1 MEEGSNLKPILK
13 LANLVE
19 GTYNFTLCVTN
30 SKSQSSCDT
39 AQLRVHPGERVPPH
53 PIIWSCQRHVSCT
66 VVLHDCGTPSF
77 VCLFCFCVLFLCCIL
92 CCVGM
97 CVCVCVCPPPF
108 VQLCEVGLGMFV
120 HNFPPPPPLPLV
132 ATEPHIASIVQV
144 VVDQPITSLTTSML
158 SNLMVAIQLEL
169 EMSQLDN
176 VEVTVTDLYQ
186 LGPE

>member
-1 MEEGSNLKPILK
+1 MFI
-13 LANLVE
+13 
-19 GTYNFTLCVTN
+19 T
-30 SKSQSSCDT
+30 
-39 AQLRVHPGERVPPH
+39 
-53 PIIWSCQRHVSCT
+53 
-66 VVLHDCGTPSF
+66 
-77 VCLFCFCVLFLCCIL
+77 FL
-92 CCVGM
+92 
-97 CVCVCVCPPPF
+97 
-108 VQLCEVGLGMFV
+108 
-120 HNFPPPPPLPLV
+120 PPPLPLV